1 MKQKVILSIKNLVV
15 KFRVRSQV
23 LTSIR
28 DISFD
33 IYDGET
39 VAIVGESGSGK
50 SVFTKTLTNMLE
62 ENGYIA
68 NGTITYYPRND
79 KNTISNFKSEV
90 NLVDFHKNNLE
101 NNSRREIRKYNQLK
115 IKEIQSQINDL
126 QNATID
132 SINLKIKDLETKI
145 ELLKKYEF
153 TKNIKKIIKR
163 DTFIKEVARLNKQIE
178 LIKDPKKLEFKIN
191 ELKRLINRLKQE
203 NANFQLLS
211 IYKKFLYQKIVSF
224 INKNKNDFEYDLN
237 LAKDYLSKVEKVE
250 FRSDF
255 EDLMIE
261 VLTKISNESK
271 NLEKEKI
278 ESLLEI

>member
-145 ELLKKYEF
+145 ELLK
-153 TKNIKKIIKR
+153 N
-163 DTFIKEVARLNKQIE
+163 
-178 LIKDPKKLEFKIN
+178 
-191 ELKRLINRLKQE
+191 
-203 NANFQLLS
+203 
-211 IYKKFLYQKIVSF
+211 
-224 INKNKNDFEYDLN
+224 
-237 LAKDYLSKVEKVE
+237 
-250 FRSDF
+250 
-255 EDLMIE
+255 M
-261 VLTKISNESK
+261 
-271 NLEKEKI
+271 
-278 ESLLEI
+278 SLLKTLKK

>member
-132 SINLKIKDLETKI
+132 SIFL
-145 ELLKKYEF
+145 
-153 TKNIKKIIKR
+153 IIQ
-163 DTFIKEVARLNKQIE
+163 F
-178 LIKDPKKLEFKIN
+178 
-191 ELKRLINRLKQE
+191 
-203 NANFQLLS
+203 
-211 IYKKFLYQKIVSF
+211 
-224 INKNKNDFEYDLN
+224 
-237 LAKDYLSKVEKVE
+237 
-250 FRSDF
+250 
-255 EDLMIE
+255 
-261 VLTKISNESK
+261 
-271 NLEKEKI
+271 
-278 ESLLEI
+278 

>member
-163 DTFIKEVARLNKQIE
+163 DIFIKEVARLNKQIE

-203 NANFQLLS
+203 C
-211 IYKKFLYQKIVSF
+211 
-224 INKNKNDFEYDLN
+224 
-237 LAKDYLSKVEKVE
+237 
-250 FRSDF
+250 
-255 EDLMIE
+255 
-261 VLTKISNESK
+261 
-271 NLEKEKI
+271 
-278 ESLLEI
+278 

>member
-1 MKQKVILSIKNLVV
+1 
-15 KFRVRSQV
+15 VRSQV

-115 IKEIQSQINDL
+115 IK
-126 QNATID
+126 
-132 SINLKIKDLETKI
+132 
-145 ELLKKYEF
+145 
-153 TKNIKKIIKR
+153 
-163 DTFIKEVARLNKQIE
+163 
-178 LIKDPKKLEFKIN
+178 
-191 ELKRLINRLKQE
+191 
-203 NANFQLLS
+203 
-211 IYKKFLYQKIVSF
+211 
-224 INKNKNDFEYDLN
+224 
-237 LAKDYLSKVEKVE
+237 
-250 FRSDF
+250 
-255 EDLMIE
+255 
-261 VLTKISNESK
+261 
-271 NLEKEKI
+271 
-278 ESLLEI
+278 